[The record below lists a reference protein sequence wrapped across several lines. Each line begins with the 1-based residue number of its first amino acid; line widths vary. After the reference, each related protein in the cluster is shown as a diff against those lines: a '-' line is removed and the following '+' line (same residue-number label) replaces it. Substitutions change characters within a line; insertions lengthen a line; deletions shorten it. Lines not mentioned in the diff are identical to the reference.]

1 VCFNLRDDKGE
12 HWSYGCVRRDF
23 FVVILLQKNSG
34 CMWLQE
40 RAIMSYEGLS
50 LKDLLLSLLVQV
62 LHLFFFCV
70 LSWMS
75 SLISLAILT
84 YLVYLTPYMM
94 LLKVVEHACYC
105 CYCPNWF
112 SFFLWVQDL
121 GLFIFCHLMSC

>member
-1 VCFNLRDDKGE
+1 M
-12 HWSYGCVRRDF
+12 
-23 FVVILLQKNSG
+23 VILLQKNLG

-40 RAIMSYEGLS
+40 LAIMSYEGLS
-50 LKDLLLSLLVQV
+50 LKDLRLSLLVQV

-70 LSWMS
+70 LSCMS

-105 CYCPNWF
+105 CYCPN
-112 SFFLWVQDL
+112 
-121 GLFIFCHLMSC
+121 

>member
-1 VCFNLRDDKGE
+1 
-12 HWSYGCVRRDF
+12 
-23 FVVILLQKNSG
+23 VVILLQKNLG
-34 CMWLQE
+34 CMGLQE
-40 RAIMSYEGLS
+40 WAIMSYEGLS
-50 LKDLLLSLLVQV
+50 LKDLWLSLLVQV

-105 CYCPNWF
+105 CYCSN
-112 SFFLWVQDL
+112 
-121 GLFIFCHLMSC
+121 